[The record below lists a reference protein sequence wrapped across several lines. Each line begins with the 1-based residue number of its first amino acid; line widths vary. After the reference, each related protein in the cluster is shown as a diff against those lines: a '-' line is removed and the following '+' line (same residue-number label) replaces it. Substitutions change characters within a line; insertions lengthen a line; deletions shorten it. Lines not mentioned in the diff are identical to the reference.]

1 MFVLILDREALIK
14 DVDVGQKQGD
24 IRVQCTW
31 RAEVVCTHRA
41 LTEYAESN

>member
-24 IRVQCTW
+24 I
-31 RAEVVCTHRA
+31 
-41 LTEYAESN
+41 EYNVLGELKWYVLIEL